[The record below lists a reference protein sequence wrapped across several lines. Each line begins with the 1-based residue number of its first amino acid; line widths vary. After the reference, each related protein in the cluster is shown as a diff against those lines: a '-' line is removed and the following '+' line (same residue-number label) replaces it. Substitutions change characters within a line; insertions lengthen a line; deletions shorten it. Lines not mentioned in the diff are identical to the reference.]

1 MKNIFR
7 LLKTGLV
14 LSILAFS
21 FAACSEDF
29 MDEINTDKDS
39 AKDVTAKFIIP
50 DLVLRTSQDIIGGD
64 FNTYFGSYVEYW
76 TGTHNQL
83 FQAEGRNAEVRVA
96 STFNNG
102 WGDIFYLIRNAKIA
116 IEKADAEL
124 GAEAKQVGAIA
135 RVMLAYDLA
144 EATDFFGDVPYTD
157 VGDPYNT
164 PYPSADSQQSI
175 YTEIFKLLDAAEA
188 TFAAAPGSA
197 GAYDFVYGGNN
208 DLWLE
213 FISGLKARY
222 TMRLLNRS
230 GSKNADLQKVIDY
243 VDASF
248 ADASEQASMKY
259 EGTDNQNPL
268 FDFEWSRDGI
278 SSGTS
283 MYLKLAER
291 EDPRA
296 DRAYWHSGAWV
307 HLDGADAYEGGYLA
321 PTGEPEESQYAYMY
335 DVHVFAE
342 KAPVHFLSYHELL
355 FLKAEAQVRLGLT
368 AAAKATLK
376 EALKAAFANFER
388 NLKYAM
394 NTPTVGAYGGIE
406 YMEPLTVAESD
417 AAAEEYFDNS
427 VAALF
432 DADPLK
438 EVMVQK
444 YIALWGA
451 NGETA
456 ETFADIRRLKAEGKG
471 DIYGLINPGKF
482 PLRCPY
488 GADDVTTN
496 PNIAAIYT
504 DAGNYIFT
512 ENVWWAG
519 GNR

>member
-1 MKNIFR
+1 MKNIFQ

-14 LSILAFS
+14 LSILALS
-21 FAACSEDF
+21 FTACSEDF
-29 MDEINTDKDS
+29 MDKINEDKDS

-50 DLVLRTSQDIIGGD
+50 DLVLRTSQDVIGGD

-83 FQAEGRNAEVRVA
+83 YQAEGRNAEVRVA

-116 IEKADAEL
+116 IAKADEEL

-157 VGDPYNT
+157 VGDPYNV

-175 YTEIFKLLDAAEA
+175 YTEIFKLLDAAQA
-188 TFAAAPGSA
+188 TFASNPGSA

-208 DLWLE
+208 ALWLE
-213 FISGLKARY
+213 FVSGLKARY

-230 GSKNADLQKVIDY
+230 GSKEADLQKVIDF
-243 VDASF
+243 VDDSF
-248 ADASEQASMKY
+248 ASASEQASMKY

-321 PTGEPEESQYAYMY
+321 PTGEAEESQYKFMY

-342 KAPVHFLSYHELL
+342 KAPVHFLSYHELM
-355 FLKAEAQVRLGLT
+355 FLKAEAQVRLGQT
-368 AAAKATLK
+368 EAAKETLK
-376 EALKAAFANFER
+376 EAVKAAFANFER
-388 NLKYAM
+388 NRKYAM
-394 NTPTVGAYGGIE
+394 NTPTVGA
-406 YMEPLTVAESD
+406 
-417 AAAEEYFDNS
+417 
-427 VAALF
+427 
-432 DADPLK
+432 
-438 EVMVQK
+438 
-444 YIALWGA
+444 
-451 NGETA
+451 
-456 ETFADIRRLKAEGKG
+456 
-471 DIYGLINPGKF
+471 
-482 PLRCPY
+482 
-488 GADDVTTN
+488 
-496 PNIAAIYT
+496 
-504 DAGNYIFT
+504 
-512 ENVWWAG
+512 
-519 GNR
+519 